1 MKKIVWVLTACVLLA
16 SGGDLED
23 GLSAYDKKDYKKAVA
38 LYQKAAD
45 QGDVSAQYNLG
56 LMYDKGKGVKQDDF
70 KAADQG
76 YTDAQYSLGVMYDN
90 GEGVRQNSSKAKEL
104 CGKACDGGS
113 NLGCK
118 YYAILNKR

>member
-45 QGDVSAQYNLG
+45 QGDVSAQT
-56 LMYDKGKGVKQDDF
+56 K
-70 KAADQG
+70 
-76 YTDAQYSLGVMYDN
+76 LGVMYAN
-90 GEGVRQNSSKAKEL
+90 GLGVRQNTSKAKEL
-104 CGKACDGGS
+104 YGKACDEGD
-113 NLGCK
+113 NLGCR